1 MLKFTCP
8 VPDLY
13 GGATFLYFPVRNGM
27 HRTAIDEAVLYFY
40 ITLSL
45 RVYSCLEK
53 TFFLSYKKF
62 PVKYISVRINLK
74 E

>member
-1 MLKFTCP
+1 
-8 VPDLY
+8 
-13 GGATFLYFPVRNGM
+13 M

-45 RVYSCLEK
+45 RVYGCLEK